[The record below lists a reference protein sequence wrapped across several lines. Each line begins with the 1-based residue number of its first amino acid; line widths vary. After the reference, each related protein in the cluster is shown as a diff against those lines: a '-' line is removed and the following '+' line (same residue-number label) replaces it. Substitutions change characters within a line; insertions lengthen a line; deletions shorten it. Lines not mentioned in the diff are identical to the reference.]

1 MPLRER
7 TRRGLGIIE
16 PYLPSPAKAPLFILG
31 AFVAVV
37 CLAKPTE
44 ARDYPWCSYYN
55 FQHGGATNCGKM
67 RRLIFQTFA
76 FIDTFAFKKTTAAY
90 REIDGHKILADV
102 YRPQDAKVRPVI
114 VWIHGG
120 ALITGNRDLEKPED
134 ITRLLLAFAKA
145 GGALIMDN
153 HDLEN
158 REDVTRFLLA
168 FAKAEGCAVV
178 SIDYRLAPETKL
190 PDIISDIEEAFRW
203 LASDGAKQFHL
214 DPRRIVVAGESAGG
228 YLTLVTGY
236 RVRPK
241 PKALVALYGYGD
253 LIGDWSSKPNPYPY
267 YNLRKISR
275 EEAESQ
281 TDGTVISDS
290 DERKGDGY
298 SIYMYYRQN
307 GLWPEK
313 VSDFAHSTIAAQIA
327 PFEPIRNVTPDWP
340 PTLLI
345 HGTRDTDV
353 PYEQSELMARK
364 FMEKGVPFTLIPI
377 DHGEHG
383 FGGGD
388 PQKIRDAYK
397 VMGEFIKEHLNSE

>member
-1 MPLRER
+1 MKDSNGQSLAYIYYEEEPGRRSAAKLLSEDEAQRIAARRSYCAKVSYILPADRR
-7 TRRGLGIIE
+7 TTGGTVRRPIFRVFSL
-16 PYLPSPAKAPLFILG
+16 ALFLLFG
-31 AFVAVV
+31 CAFFEGSA
-37 CLAKPTE
+37 AE
-44 ARDYPWCSYYN
+44 
-55 FQHGGATNCGKM
+55 
-67 RRLIFQTFA
+67 ITF
-76 FIDTFAFKKTTAAY
+76 KTTTVAY
-90 REIDGHKILADV
+90 REIDGRKILADV
-102 YRPQDAKVRPVI
+102 YRLSDAKIRPVI

-120 ALITGNRDLEKPED
+120 ALITGNRNLEKSD
-134 ITRLLLAFAKA
+134 
-145 GGALIMDN
+145 
-153 HDLEN
+153 
-158 REDVTRFLLA
+158 FLLA
-168 FAKAEGCAVV
+168 FAKSKGYAVV

-203 LASDGAKQFHL
+203 LAGDGAKQFHL
-214 DPRRIVVAGESAGG
+214 DPRRIVVVGESAGG

-253 LIGDWSSKPNPYPY
+253 LIGDWYSKPNPYPR

-290 DERKGDGY
+290 DERKGNGAL
-298 SIYMYYRQN
+298 IYMYYRQN
-307 GLWPEK
+307 GLWPEE
-313 VSDFAHSTIAAQIA
+313 VSGFSRSTIADKIM
-327 PFEPIRNVTPDWP
+327 PFEPIRNVTHAWP

-353 PYEQSELMARK
+353 PYEQSELMAKK
-364 FMEKGVPFTLIPI
+364 FKQKGVPFTLIPI

-388 PQKIRDAYK
+388 PQKIREAYK
-397 VMGEFIKEHLNSE
+397 AMEKFIKKHF

>member
-1 MPLRER
+1 MRL
-7 TRRGLGIIE
+7 LLIIM
-16 PYLPSPAKAPLFILG
+16 G
-31 AFVAVV
+31 TFVAVV

-44 ARDYPWCSYYN
+44 ARDYAWCAYYN

-76 FIDTFAFKKTTAAY
+76 FIDRFAVETSFKKTTVAY

-102 YRPQDAKVRPVI
+102 YRPQDTTIRPVI

-134 ITRLLLAFAKA
+134 ITRFLLAFAKA

-153 HDLEN
+153 RDLEN
-158 REDVTRFLLA
+158 REDVARFLLA

-203 LASDGAKQFHL
+203 LAGDGANQFHL
-214 DPRRIVVAGESAGG
+214 DPRRIVVVGASAGG

-236 RVRPK
+236 RVWPK
-241 PKALVALYGYGD
+241 PKALVALYGFGD
-253 LIGDWSSKPNPYPY
+253 LIGDWSSKPNPYPF

-290 DERKGDGY
+290 DKRKGEGS

-307 GLWPEK
+307 GLWPEG
-313 VSDFAHSTIAAQIA
+313 VSGFARSTIADQIT
-327 PFEPIRNVTPDWP
+327 PFEPIRNVTPSWP

-345 HGTRDTDV
+345 HGTLDTDV
-353 PYEQSELMARK
+353 PYEQSELMAKK
-364 FMEKGVPFTLIPI
+364 FKEKGVPSTLIPI
-377 DHGEHG
+377 EHGEHL
-383 FGGGD
+383 FEGGD
-388 PQKIRDAYK
+388 PQKIRETYK
-397 VMGEFIKEHLNSE
+397 AMGEFIKEHF

>member
-1 MPLRER
+1 
-7 TRRGLGIIE
+7 
-16 PYLPSPAKAPLFILG
+16 
-31 AFVAVV
+31 
-37 CLAKPTE
+37 
-44 ARDYPWCSYYN
+44 
-55 FQHGGATNCGKM
+55 M

-76 FIDTFAFKKTTAAY
+76 FIDRFAVETSFKKTTVAY

-102 YRPQDAKVRPVI
+102 YRPQDTTIRPVI

-153 HDLEN
+153 RDLEN
-158 REDVTRFLLA
+158 REDVARFLLA
-168 FAKAEGCAVV
+168 FAKAEGCAIV

-203 LASDGAKQFHL
+203 LAGDGAKQFHL
-214 DPRRIVVAGESAGG
+214 DPRRIVVVGESAGG

-236 RVRPK
+236 RVRLK
-241 PKALVALYGYGD
+241 PKALVALYGFGD
-253 LIGDWSSKPNPYPY
+253 LIGDWSSKPNPYPN

-290 DERKGDGY
+290 DERKGEGGL
-298 SIYMYYRQN
+298 IYMYYRQN
-307 GLWPEK
+307 GLWPEG
-313 VSDFAHSTIAAQIA
+313 VSGFARSTIADQIT
-327 PFEPIRNVTPDWP
+327 PFEPIRNVTPSWP

-345 HGTRDTDV
+345 HGTGDTDV
-353 PYEQSELMARK
+353 PYEQSELMATK
-364 FMEKGVPFTLIPI
+364 FKEKGVPSTLIPI
-377 DHGEHG
+377 EHGEHL
-383 FGGGD
+383 FEGGD
-388 PQKIRDAYK
+388 PQKIREAYK
-397 VMGEFIKEHLNSE
+397 VMGEFIKEHL

>member
-1 MPLRER
+1 
-7 TRRGLGIIE
+7 
-16 PYLPSPAKAPLFILG
+16 
-31 AFVAVV
+31 
-37 CLAKPTE
+37 
-44 ARDYPWCSYYN
+44 
-55 FQHGGATNCGKM
+55 M

-102 YRPQDAKVRPVI
+102 YRPQDAKIRPVI

-145 GGALIMDN
+145 GGALIMDGS
-153 HDLEN
+153 DLEKP
-158 REDVTRFLLA
+158 EDILLA
-168 FAKAEGCAVV
+168 LAKAEDYAVV

-203 LASDGAKQFHL
+203 LAGDGAKQFHL
-214 DPRRIVVAGESAGG
+214 DPRRIVVVGESAGG

-253 LIGDWSSKPNPYPY
+253 LIGDWYSKPNPYPR
-267 YNLRKISR
+267 YNLSKISR

-290 DERKGDGY
+290 DERKGKGS

-307 GLWPEK
+307 GLWPEE
-313 VSDFAHSTIAAQIA
+313 VSSLARSTIADQIT
-327 PFEPIRNVTPDWP
+327 PFEPIRNVTPSWP

-345 HGTRDTDV
+345 HGTQDTDV
-353 PYEQSELMARK
+353 PYEQSELMAK
-364 FMEKGVPFTLIPI
+364 HFKENGVPSTLIPI
-377 DHGEHG
+377 EHGEHG

-388 PQKIRDAYK
+388 PQKIREAYK
-397 VMGEFIKEHLNSE
+397 AMGEFIKKHLNSE

>member
-1 MPLRER
+1 M
-7 TRRGLGIIE
+7 
-16 PYLPSPAKAPLFILG
+16 S
-31 AFVAVV
+31 
-37 CLAKPTE
+37 
-44 ARDYPWCSYYN
+44 
-55 FQHGGATNCGKM
+55 
-67 RRLIFQTFA
+67 FA
-76 FIDTFAFKKTTAAY
+76 FQVFSLGLFMLFSFAFFDRPSAEIGFTKTTIAY

-102 YRPQDAKVRPVI
+102 YRPQDAKIRPVI

-120 ALITGNRDLEKPED
+120 ALIMGNRDLS
-134 ITRLLLAFAKA
+134 
-145 GGALIMDN
+145 DN
-153 HDLEN
+153 F
-158 REDVTRFLLA
+158 FLLK
-168 FAKAEGCAVV
+168 FAKAEGCAIV

-190 PDIISDIEEAFRW
+190 PDIISDIEEAFHW
-203 LASDGAKQFHL
+203 LGGAGAKQFHL
-214 DPRRIVVAGESAGG
+214 NPRRIVVAGESAGG

-253 LIGDWSSKPNPYPY
+253 LIGDWSSKPNPYPL

-290 DERKGDGY
+290 HGRKGDGG

-307 GLWPEK
+307 GLWPEE
-313 VSDFAHSTIAAQIA
+313 VSGFDRSTIADKIT

-353 PYEQSELMARK
+353 PYEHSELMAKK
-364 FMEKGVPFTLIPI
+364 FKQKRVPYAFISI

-383 FGGGD
+383 FEGGD
-388 PQKIRDAYK
+388 PEKIGEAYK
-397 VMGEFIKEHLNSE
+397 AMGKFIKKHLNSG

>member
-1 MPLRER
+1 MSA
-7 TRRGLGIIE
+7 IA
-16 PYLPSPAKAPLFILG
+16 AKG
-31 AFVAVV
+31 
-37 CLAKPTE
+37 
-44 ARDYPWCSYYN
+44 
-55 FQHGGATNCGKM
+55 
-67 RRLIFQTFA
+67 LIFQIFSVGLFLLFSFA
-76 FIDTFAFKKTTAAY
+76 SVDRSAAEISFKKITVAY

-102 YRPQDAKVRPVI
+102 YRPQDAKIRPVI

-120 ALITGNRDLEKPED
+120 ALIMGNRDLEKSD
-134 ITRLLLAFAKA
+134 
-145 GGALIMDN
+145 
-153 HDLEN
+153 
-158 REDVTRFLLA
+158 FLLA
-168 FAKAEGCAVV
+168 FAKSKGYAVV

-203 LASDGAKQFHL
+203 LAGNGAKQFHL
-214 DPRRIVVAGESAGG
+214 DPRRIVVAGASAGG

-253 LIGDWSSKPNPYPY
+253 LTGDWSSKPNPYPR

-290 DERKGDGY
+290 DERKGNGG
-298 SIYMYYRQN
+298 SIYIYYRQN
-307 GLWPEK
+307 GLWPEE
-313 VSDFAHSTIAAQIA
+313 VSGFARSSIAHKIT
-327 PFEPIRNVTPDWP
+327 PFEPIRNVTRNWP

-353 PYEQSELMARK
+353 PYEQSELMAKK
-364 FMEKGVPFTLIPI
+364 FKQKGVPFAFIPI

-388 PQKIRDAYK
+388 PQKIREAYK
-397 VMGEFIKEHLNSE
+397 AMEEFIKEHLKF

>member
-1 MPLRER
+1 
-7 TRRGLGIIE
+7 
-16 PYLPSPAKAPLFILG
+16 
-31 AFVAVV
+31 
-37 CLAKPTE
+37 
-44 ARDYPWCSYYN
+44 
-55 FQHGGATNCGKM
+55 
-67 RRLIFQTFA
+67 
-76 FIDTFAFKKTTAAY
+76 
-90 REIDGHKILADV
+90 
-102 YRPQDAKVRPVI
+102 
-114 VWIHGG
+114 
-120 ALITGNRDLEKPED
+120 
-134 ITRLLLAFAKA
+134 
-145 GGALIMDN
+145 MDN
-153 HDLEN
+153 RDLEN

-228 YLTLVTGY
+228 YLTLITGY

-253 LIGDWSSKPNPYPY
+253 LIGDWLSKPNPYPV

-290 DERKGDGY
+290 DERKGDG
-298 SIYMYYRQN
+298 SLIYMDYRQN
-307 GLWPEK
+307 GLWPEE
-313 VSDFAHSTIAAQIA
+313 VSGFARSTIADKIT
-327 PFEPIRNVTPDWP
+327 PFDPIRNVTSDWP

-388 PQKIRDAYK
+388 PQKISEAYK
-397 VMGEFIKEHLNSE
+397 AMGEFIKEHF